1 MTQQL
6 RRQKWLAA
14 AGIVCA
20 IALFSACGS
29 SSANKASRGTSNA
42 PAGGSTSGQAG
53 SGGSANTA
61 NSSTGAAVE
70 QGFAANSADLSAQK
84 STGNVPASTDSAA
97 GGNPDS
103 GGANPLALP
112 SQLDRKIIMT
122 ATLDVTADEV
132 SKRFEDVGNIAASAG
147 GFIASSTFGN
157 ASEKQTASVTIRV
170 PASNYQRVLG
180 DLRRLGDVKGE
191 QSNANDVTEDYTDL
205 QSRLRNLS
213 ATEQQYIQFLLK
225 AADLNQVLTVQDR
238 LNATR
243 AQIEQ
248 VQGRINLVD
257 HQSDLATITVHLTP
271 PVVAKVDEPKKASS
285 SRSPLE
291 VARDS
296 FEASLVVLLGIAT
309 VALAVGAFSWW
320 LVPVIAGG
328 WLIARRQSRAPRDG
342 HAPPPS
348 ASA

>member
-1 MTQQL
+1 MTQQFG
-6 RRQKWLAA
+6 RQKWIAA
-14 AGIVCA
+14 ATIVGA
-20 IALFSACGS
+20 IAIFAACGGG
-29 SSANKASRGTSNA
+29 SANKASISKNTA
-42 PAGGSTSGQAG
+42 PGGATSGQAA
-53 SGGSANTA
+53 SGGG
-61 NSSTGAAVE
+61 GAGATTS
-70 QGFAANSADLSAQK
+70 GAPRDSGSAANSAELSAQK
-84 STGNVPASTDSAA
+84 PVAGAPSTDGSTGTIA
-97 GGNPDS
+97 GNGDA
-103 GGANPLALP
+103 GGANPLSLP

-122 ATLDVTADEV
+122 ATLDLTADEV

-157 ASEKQTASVTIRV
+157 SGKDQTASVTIRI
-170 PASNYQRVLG
+170 PASNYQRTLS
-180 DLRRLGDVKGE
+180 DLRRLGEVKGE

-225 AADLNQVLTVQDR
+225 AQDLNQVLTVQDR

-271 PVVAKVDEPKKASS
+271 PVVAKVDEPKKASAT
-285 SRSPLE
+285 RSPLE
-291 VARDS
+291 VANDS
-296 FEASLVVLLGIAT
+296 FQASLVVLLGIAT
-309 VALAVGAFSWW
+309 VTLAVAAFSWW

-328 WLIARRQSRAPRDG
+328 YLIARRQSRPGRERQ
-342 HAPPPS
+342 APPPA